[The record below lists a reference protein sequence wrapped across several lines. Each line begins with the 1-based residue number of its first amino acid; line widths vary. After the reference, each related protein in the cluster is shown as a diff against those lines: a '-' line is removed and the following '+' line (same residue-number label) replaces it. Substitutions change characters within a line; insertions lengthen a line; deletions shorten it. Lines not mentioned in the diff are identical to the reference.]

1 MFEKRTD
8 LIRFLAV
15 AEAGRIAA
23 TAERLA
29 ITQPTLT
36 RDIARL
42 ERRIGGRLFE
52 RLPTGVRLT
61 ALGATAAERA
71 RRILRELEDA
81 ETAIDA
87 AHAGRTGVFRISAT
101 APWAET
107 VLGPAAARFHEE
119 FPAIELRLETTT
131 RAEGLRRLADGQSD
145 LHCGGIDP
153 DEPLPAFL
161 RRERFIELTAG
172 IVAWHHHPLLAG
184 RVTRARLSR
193 YPWIDFDWPAS
204 APRGAPRGARRA
216 SLDAILERLRDAAPG
231 RATPVLRA
239 GAAGLLLMADRP
251 YLAWLSLSLL
261 DRLPGRLLRPLPVSL
276 GRHRYHS
283 GFVARRAAEDLSPFV
298 RLEQLVRQL
307 ALGPTA

>member
-8 LIRFLAV
+8 LVRFLAV
-15 AEAGRIAA
+15 AEAGRISV

-42 ERRIGGRLFE
+42 EHRIGGRLFE

-61 ALGATAAERA
+61 ALGATVTERA
-71 RRILRELEDA
+71 RRILREIEDA
-81 ETAIDA
+81 ETAVDA
-87 AHAGRTGVFRISAT
+87 ARAGRTGVIRISAT
-101 APWAET
+101 APWTET
-107 VLGPAAARFHEE
+107 VLGPAAACFHEE
-119 FPAIELRLETTT
+119 FPTIELRLETTT
-131 RAEGLRRLADGQSD
+131 RAEGLRRLADGESE

-153 DEPLPAFL
+153 DEPLPGFL

-172 IVAWHHHPLLAG
+172 IVAWRGHPLLSG

-204 APRGAPRGARRA
+204 APHGARRA
-216 SLDAILERLRDAAPG
+216 SLDAILERIRGAAPA
-231 RATPVLRA
+231 RTTAVLRT
-239 GAAGLLLMADRP
+239 GAAGLLLMADGP

-261 DRLPGRLLRPLPVSL
+261 DQLPGRFLQPLPVSF
-276 GRHRYHS
+276 GRHRYRS

-298 RLEQLVRQL
+298 RLEQLVREF